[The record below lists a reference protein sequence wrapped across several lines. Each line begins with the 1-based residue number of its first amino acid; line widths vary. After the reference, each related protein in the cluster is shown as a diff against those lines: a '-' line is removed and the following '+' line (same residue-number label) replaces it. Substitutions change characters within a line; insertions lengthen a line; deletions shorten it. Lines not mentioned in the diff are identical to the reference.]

1 MCTSKTQIVK
11 GVLYMDMNKFLGV
24 GLVNALGLWFLF
36 VILTAGAKVIS
47 VKYPIAGISE
57 VIQSV

>member
-1 MCTSKTQIVK
+1 
-11 GVLYMDMNKFLGV
+11 MDKFLGV

-47 VKYPIAGISE
+47 VKYPITGVSE
-57 VIQSV
+57 LIQSV

>member
-1 MCTSKTQIVK
+1 
-11 GVLYMDMNKFLGV
+11 MDMSKFLGI
-24 GLVNALGLWFLF
+24 GLVNAIGLWFLF

-47 VKYPIAGISE
+47 VKYPIPGVSE